1 MGHVEVM
8 DYLLELCRPLK
19 KSTEQYKFGYFH
31 RGLDI
36 NAVNKENKTA
46 LQVAA
51 EKGEI
56 YSHFF
61 QTWFLLDMHWKNTVL
76 VSV

>member
-1 MGHVEVM
+1 MGRGEVM
-8 DYLLELCRPLK
+8 DYLLGLCRPLK
-19 KSTEQYKFGYFH
+19 KSEEEFKLGYFH

-51 EKGEI
+51 EKG
-56 YSHFF
+56 
-61 QTWFLLDMHWKNTVL
+61 QAL
-76 VSV
+76 